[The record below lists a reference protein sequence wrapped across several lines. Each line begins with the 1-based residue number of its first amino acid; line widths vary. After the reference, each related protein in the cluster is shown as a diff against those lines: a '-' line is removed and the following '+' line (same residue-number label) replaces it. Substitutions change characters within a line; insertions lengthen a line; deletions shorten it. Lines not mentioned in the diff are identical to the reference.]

1 MKNKLTIYPMTE
13 DDIDPVCDINNL
25 SFSTPWSYESVKN
38 DLHNKF
44 SYYIVVKYNNEIIGY
59 AGLWFI
65 IDEADITNIAVHPKF
80 RGLGAGSKLM
90 GALIDLCIKYKISSL
105 TLEVRKSNI
114 VAQNLYK
121 KFGFIEEGIRKKYY
135 DGIEDAIIMWKR
147 DIL

>member
-1 MKNKLTIYPMTE
+1 MKNNLTIYPMT
-13 DDIDPVCDINNL
+13 DNDIDRVCSINNL
-25 SFSTPWSYESVKN
+25 SFCTPWSYESIKN

-44 SYYIVVKYNNEIIGY
+44 SYYIVVKYNNEVIGY

-65 IDEADITNIAVHPKF
+65 IDEADITNIAIHPDF
-80 RGLGAGSKLM
+80 RGLGGGSKLM
-90 GALIDLCIKYKISSL
+90 SALIDLCIKYKIPSL

-114 VAQNLYK
+114 IAQNLYK